1 MMKWLWAF
9 WNMSCKL
16 TLLHIQGRAHNMWCF
31 LLCFR
36 FVCLFCIVL
45 FRRKSALLTAAL
57 RATRQERRDVDVIL
71 PWFLFCTAAITYRV
85 VIISIEL
92 FYLCCDQKSDMCFT
106 IIITSEFIKY
116 SGMLWPW
123 HYVPLLM
130 EMDVMTLIHSI
141 IRFVYFSECNI
152 RCFFWLTVM
161 PL

>member
-1 MMKWLWAF
+1 MVF
-9 WNMSCKL
+9 P
-16 TLLHIQGRAHNMWCF
+16 
-31 LLCFR
+31 
-36 FVCLFCIVL
+36 FVFSFCLFVLHRSLSSEKCIVNGC
-45 FRRKSALLTAAL
+45 SSGNAA
-57 RATRQERRDVDVIL
+57 RTTRCWRYFAVV
-71 PWFLFCTAAITYRV
+71 FFFCTAAITYRV

-123 HYVPLLM
+123 HYVLLLM